1 MVVFTD
7 GYDEPSTTYE
17 ANYREL
23 VERAKRDG
31 VTIYTI
37 GIGTIDENILTNV
50 ANNTCGSYFHANV
63 ISDLKGVVDNVRDE
77 AKDLV
82 TDSNNDGICDYY
94 TEEIKEGRLVL
105 SNGSLELKGFDLN
118 LNADGEPSD
127 DWDGDGLKNGEE
139 LTIVTKFGKTY
150 IEMKSNPFMQYT
162 DFDEV
167 NDYDEVKHGS
177 DPMNYSLE
185 KAPAD
190 SLMNSSAYAYESYA
204 DDMRYGTFN
213 SYMIGYSSVISGVWN
228 KQGLYRNLIVDY
240 YSNYMTT
247 NVVNSDKKLEWKK
260 TIYDT
265 FKQLLSDI
273 GTNYALANDMNI
285 MVSYI
290 NGCNSP
296 DRINDYFNSKVAR
309 FLKELNKL
317 SEDATQLRFEVNQNG
332 KYVAKYITEEQT
344 LIFAERLG
352 NLSNAMVYVTSAVDL
367 CDNINELIEIK
378 ANEKCFAGNM
388 ELLIKLQDS
397 KISDLSMA
405 AVEIRKILAEEYIGV
420 IESIVGDFI
429 KEGIE
434 VADNVIWNIF
444 AFNLPYVNLIAAV
457 RDVSLV
463 VTGVKEDVKQ
473 MYRMLCYS
481 EMSLVYTD
489 LFYSKISDSNNR
501 YYNMSEMTDNYLT
514 NIAQLRILGE
524 EEQYDFYKND
534 GIFSGLVN
542 LFNNSEEVRENT
554 NASIKY
560 IRKQAN
566 TLHLTLSNNMKYEV

>member
-1 MVVFTD
+1 M
-7 GYDEPSTTYE
+7 
-17 ANYREL
+17 
-23 VERAKRDG
+23 
-31 VTIYTI
+31 
-37 GIGTIDENILTNV
+37 
-50 ANNTCGSYFHANV
+50 
-63 ISDLKGVVDNVRDE
+63 
-77 AKDLV
+77 
-82 TDSNNDGICDYY
+82 
-94 TEEIKEGRLVL
+94 
-105 SNGSLELKGFDLN
+105 
-118 LNADGEPSD
+118 
-127 DWDGDGLKNGEE
+127 
-139 LTIVTKFGKTY
+139 
-150 IEMKSNPFMQYT
+150 
-162 DFDEV
+162 

-190 SLMNSSAYAYESYA
+190 SLMNSSVYAYESYA